1 MELDHLEPHPA
12 PRRALQRSQLP
23 ILLGVLVGLLFLLI
37 APYVAEQV
45 TYSITRGRARAQA
58 EIARAELAALPEAAN
73 RFRLAAKAIE
83 PSVVGIEVVRL
94 VGAQDDEWASL
105 FWPRPRVGMGQG
117 SGVIVD
123 KDGYIV
129 TNAHV
134 VNGANQIAV
143 RLSDGQVVREVEA
156 VGMDSASDLAV
167 LRIRVPGLVAA
178 AWGDSEQLE
187 VGDQVLAVGSP
198 YQLAQTVTAGII
210 SAKDRR
216 GIIRDLDLQDFL
228 QTDAA
233 INPGNSGGPL
243 VNLRGEVVGIN
254 TAIVGEA
261 YRGIGF
267 AIPSKLA
274 QDVYNRL
281 KAGEQV
287 PRGWLGVLPG
297 VLDERV
303 AEQLKLRD
311 VRGELVEGV
320 VAGSPAEK
328 AGIEPGDVIV
338 EWNGKRV
345 NEPNDL
351 RFLAAGSRVGSQV
364 KVGFYRDGERKE
376 TTVAITER
384 PYRMKRQ

>member
-1 MELDHLEPHPA
+1 MELDHLEPSPV
-12 PRRALQRSQLP
+12 PRRGLQRSHLP
-23 ILLGVLVGLLFLLI
+23 VLVGILVGLLFLLI
-37 APYVAEQV
+37 IPYVAEQV
-45 TYSITRGRARAQA
+45 TYSIARGRARAQA
-58 EIARAELAALPEAAN
+58 EMARAELAALPEAAN

-94 VGAQDDEWASL
+94 VGSQDDEWASL

-123 KDGYIV
+123 QEGYIV

-134 VNGANQIAV
+134 VNGASQITV
-143 RLSDGQVVREVEA
+143 RLSDGQLVRDVEA

-167 LRIRVPGLVAA
+167 LRVRVPGLVAA
-178 AWGDSEQLE
+178 AWGDSDQLE
-187 VGDQVLAVGSP
+187 VGDQVLAVGNP

-216 GIIRDLDLQDFL
+216 GILRNLDLQDFL

-243 VNLRGEVVGIN
+243 VNLRGEVIGIN

-274 QDVYNRL
+274 QEVYNKL
-281 KAGEQV
+281 KAGERV
-287 PRGWLGVLPG
+287 PRGWLGVVPG
-297 VLDERV
+297 TLDERL
-303 AEQLKLRD
+303 AQQLKLQD
-311 VRGELVEGV
+311 ARGVLVEGV
-320 VAGSPAEK
+320 AAGSPAEK

-345 NEPNDL
+345 NDPNDL
-351 RFLAAGSRVGSQV
+351 RFLAAGSRVGSSV
-364 KVGFYRDGERKE
+364 KVGFYRDGEKKE

-384 PYRMKRQ
+384 PSRMGRQ

>member
-1 MELDHLEPHPA
+1 MEFDPVEPVSV
-12 PRRALQRSQLP
+12 PRRAIQRSHLP
-23 ILLGVLVGLLFLLI
+23 ILLGVLAGLTFLLI
-37 APYVAEQV
+37 IPYVAEQV
-45 TYSITRGRARAQA
+45 TYSITRGRARAEA
-58 EIARAELAALPEAAN
+58 EVARAELAALPEAVN

-83 PSVVGIEVVRL
+83 PSVVGIEVIRL
-94 VGAQDDEWASL
+94 VGTQDDEWASL
-105 FWPRPRVGMGQG
+105 FWPRPRVGMNQG

-123 KDGYIV
+123 KEGYIV

-134 VNGANQIAV
+134 VNGANQITV
-143 RLSDGQVVREVEA
+143 RLSDGQTIREVEA

-187 VGDQVLAVGSP
+187 VGDQVLAIGNP

-216 GIIRDLDLQDFL
+216 GILRNLDLQDFL

-243 VNLRGEVVGIN
+243 VNLRGEVIGIN

-274 QDVYNRL
+274 QEVYNKL
-281 KAGEQV
+281 KAGERM
-287 PRGWLGVLPG
+287 PRGWLGVVPG
-297 VLDERV
+297 VLDERL
-303 AEQLKLRD
+303 AEQLKLQD
-311 VRGELVEGV
+311 ARGVLVEGV
-320 VAGSPAEK
+320 AAGSPAEK

-345 NEPNDL
+345 NDPNDL
-351 RFLAAGSRVGSQV
+351 RFLAAGSRVGSSV
-364 KVGFYRDGERKE
+364 KVGFYRDGEKKE
-376 TTVAITER
+376 TTVTITER
-384 PYRMKRQ
+384 PSRMGRP